1 MTDLPADALA
11 AHRGSDRR
19 RIGRSADMTVDLSGT
34 LFDDRHRCFASDVV
48 AGLSEKE
55 KKLPPKYFYD
65 AAGSRL
71 FQEICRTSEYYVTRS
86 ETALL
91 RQISAELAAGIPDG
105 AALIEFG
112 SGDSVKTRLLL
123 DAAPQLSAYVPIDIS
138 KDALAGAAADLA
150 RDSPWMTIA
159 PVVED
164 FTGRFDLPASVEGC
178 PKVGFFPGSTLGNF
192 DPDDAVEFLSS
203 ARRILG
209 RHATIFVGVD
219 LVKDAETLAAAYADS
234 EGATAQFNKNLLT
247 RINRELSGDFD
258 ADAFDHLALWNR
270 ESGRVEMHLVSRRDQ
285 VVKAA
290 GHSFAFKKGERLH
303 TENSYKFTADSFA
316 LLAARSHWSVAG
328 AWVSAKPEVALFR
341 LVSAPGDRAEDMRA
355 RP

>member
-1 MTDLPADALA
+1 MSLQLTSLAVCTWAPDTGHAFSGAD
-11 AHRGSDRR
+11 SDQNF
-19 RIGRSADMTVDLSGT
+19 A
-34 LFDDRHRCFASDVV
+34 FDVIR
-48 AGLSEKE
+48 GLSARE

-71 FQEICRTSEYYVTRS
+71 FQEICRTLDYYVTRS

-91 RQISAELAAGIPDG
+91 RQISAELASDIPDG

-150 RDSPWMTIA
+150 RDYPWMTIA
-159 PVVED
+159 PVVGD
-164 FTGRFDLPASVEGC
+164 FTAQVDLPASVQDC
-178 PKVGFFPGSTLGNF
+178 PKIGFFPGSTLGNF

-209 RHATIFVGVD
+209 RHATMFVGVD

-234 EGATAQFNKNLLT
+234 DGATAQFNKNLLT

-270 ESGRVEMHLVSRRDQ
+270 ECSRVEMHLVSRKDQ

-290 GHSFAFKKGERLH
+290 GHTFAFKNGERLH
-303 TENSYKFTADSFA
+303 TENSYKFTTDSFA
-316 LLAARSHWSVAG
+316 LLAARSRWSVAG

-341 LVSAPGDRAEDMRA
+341 LVPAPDNRVEDRSEQPKIAGGSGDLA
-355 RP
+355 P